1 MSNKSPKNDA
11 KPRQINECKLCDY
24 KSSKLSDLKK
34 HFQTKKHCIIMKLN
48 ISNNNTEPNVA
59 TLGDKKQ
66 MKCDNCN
73 KVYTARS
80 SLWYHRKKCVN
91 TVANQEENVEIC
103 NITLEQ
109 TKATTDTQIF
119 SELLTKLVEQN
130 NEFIK
135 QIVELQK
142 TSTSIS
148 SGNNISVTNNVNSN
162 NFNLNI
168 FLNEK
173 CKDAINLSDFVDSL
187 VLGIGDLEET
197 ARLGYANGITKIFI
211 NGLNKLDVCKRP
223 LHCSDFKRNT
233 IYIKDDNQWTKE
245 TDEKINLTKAIKE
258 VSNKNIKNIFEW
270 QKMNPEY
277 SDYNSKQNDRYNKI
291 ICEAMSGSSKE
302 EQINNYE
309 KIIKNISKEIVI
321 DKDQCV
327 SK

>member
-11 KPRQINECKLCDY
+11 KTRQINECKLCDY

-34 HFQTKKHCIIMKLN
+34 HFQTKKHCSTMKLN
-48 ISNNNTEPNVA
+48 ISNNIIEPNVA

-103 NITLEQ
+103 NTTLEQ
-109 TKATTDTQIF
+109 AKATTETQIF

-142 TSTSIS
+142 NSTSIS

>member
-34 HFQTKKHCIIMKLN
+34 HFQTKKHCFIMKLN
-48 ISNNNTEPNVA
+48 ISNNKIEPNVA

-91 TVANQEENVEIC
+91 TVENQEENVEIC
-103 NITLEQ
+103 NTTLEQ
-109 TKATTDTQIF
+109 AKATTDTQIF

-142 TSTSIS
+142 NSTCIS

>member
-11 KPRQINECKLCDY
+11 KTRQINECKLCDY

-34 HFQTKKHCIIMKLN
+34 HFQTKKHCSTMKLN
-48 ISNNNTEPNVA
+48 ISNNKIEPNVA

-103 NITLEQ
+103 NTTLEQ
-109 TKATTDTQIF
+109 AKATTETQIF

-142 TSTSIS
+142 NSTTIS

>member
-11 KPRQINECKLCDY
+11 KTRQINECKLCDY

-34 HFQTKKHCIIMKLN
+34 HFQTKKHCIIMKLS
-48 ISNNNTEPNVA
+48 ISNNKIEPNVA

-103 NITLEQ
+103 NTTLEQ
-109 TKATTDTQIF
+109 AKATTETQIF

-142 TSTSIS
+142 NSTSIS

-245 TDEKINLTKAIKE
+245 THEKINLTKAIKE

>member
-1 MSNKSPKNDA
+1 M
-11 KPRQINECKLCDY
+11 
-24 KSSKLSDLKK
+24 KLS
-34 HFQTKKHCIIMKLN
+34 
-48 ISNNNTEPNVA
+48 ISNNIIEPNVA

-103 NITLEQ
+103 NTTLEQ
-109 TKATTDTQIF
+109 AKATTETQIF

-142 TSTSIS
+142 NSTSIS

>member
-1 MSNKSPKNDA
+1 MSNKSPKNVA
-11 KPRQINECKLCDY
+11 KTRQNNECKICHY
-24 KSSKLSDLKK
+24 TATKLSDLKK
-34 HFQTKKHCIIMKLN
+34 HLLTKKHCDMSKLN
-48 ISNNNTEPNVA
+48 ISNNNIESNVA
-59 TLGDKKQ
+59 TLGDKKTI
-66 MKCDNCN
+66 KCDNCN

-80 SLWYHRKKCVN
+80 SLWYHRKKCIN
-91 TVANQEENVEIC
+91 PLSNQEENVDFC
-103 NITLEQ
+103 KVTTDQ
-109 TKATTDTQIF
+109 TKVSTETQIF

-142 TSTSIS
+142 NSTSIS
-148 SGNNISVTNNVNSN
+148 SGNNINVTNNVNSN

-173 CKDAINLSDFVDSL
+173 CKDAINLTDFVDSL
-187 VLGIGDLEET
+187 VLGISDLEET

-223 LHCSDFKRNT
+223 LHCSDLKRNT

-245 TDEKINLTKAIKE
+245 TDDKLNLTKAIKE

-270 QKMNPEY
+270 QKKNPEY
-277 SDYNSKQNDRYNKI
+277 SDYNSKQNDKYNKI

-309 KIIKNISKEIVI
+309 RIIKNISKEIVI
-321 DKDQCV
+321 DKDHCV